1 MFQTLRKIGD
11 GPETNGGMGKLGTDR
26 YLLQEFFVSLPCVVI
41 EIEVGQSGV
50 RFGRRESQLVEMQ
63 PGPRDAE
70 PVGR

>member
-1 MFQTLRKIGD
+1 
-11 GPETNGGMGKLGTDR
+11 MGKLGTDR
-26 YLLQEFFVSLPCVVI
+26 YLLQELFVSLPCVVI